1 MSPEQHSLPYGTREL
16 VFQLNYSARRRTV
29 GITILPNGS
38 ITVTAPTNTPVE
50 KVLAAVQRRASWIV
64 RQQQFFATIP
74 AASIAREYVA
84 GETHRYLGRQYR
96 LRILEPDAPGAAA
109 EGVKLRGA
117 YLEVYTHKP
126 QVPAHTRQLVETWFL
141 DHARKRLAERYNH
154 CTEAVHRYGITAPS
168 WQLRTMPTRWGSYTS
183 SGRILLNPRLIQA
196 PTACID
202 YLIIHELCHVA
213 HPHHGPDFYQL
224 LTRLLPNW
232 PFLRER
238 LNQVG

>member
-1 MSPEQHSLPYGTREL
+1 MSSEQHSLPYGTREL

-38 ITVTAPTNTPVE
+38 INVTAPTNTPIE

-74 AASIAREYVA
+74 APPIDREYVA

-96 LRILEPDAPGAAA
+96 LRILEPDTPGAAA

-117 YLEVYTHKP
+117 YLEVYTYKP
-126 QVPAHTRQLVETWFL
+126 QVPTHTRQLVEAWYL
-141 DHARKRLAERYNH
+141 HHARKRLAERYNH
-154 CTEAVHRYGITAPS
+154 CTEAVHRYDIVAPD
-168 WQLRTMPTRWGSYTS
+168 WQLRAMPTRWGSFTS

-202 YLIIHELCHVA
+202 YLITHELCHVA

-232 PFLRER
+232 ATLRER
-238 LNQVG
+238 LNQYG